1 MCDRYQQWLFLHAA
15 KRNTPCFLVLR
26 LSLAVPRSK
35 RSTWAFAVL
44 PQHDLTYRE
53 AYYDKDLD
61 RLSLL
66 MIELLCKRLS
76 LTGGE
81 RRYQIPSEFAE
92 GV

>member
-1 MCDRYQQWLFLHAA
+1 MILNPLHSG
-15 KRNTPCFLVLR
+15 RMSGGDTQDDP
-26 LSLAVPRSK
+26 
-35 RSTWAFAVL
+35 
-44 PQHDLTYRE
+44 TYRE
-53 AYYDKDLD
+53 ASYDKDLD

-81 RRYQIPSEFAE
+81 RHYQIPSEFAE